1 MTSILHRSRL
11 QSYCLSPDTLE
22 DDIALIAYA
31 SFSSGTGVGVE
42 TSGACTGSC
51 IGSSLPLTEPKLGK
65 VRLQALASPLTRR
78 QGRSISKFEE
88 MNGYP
93 SVNYREYAARRLMS
107 LESGAQTL
115 RGKEKNK
122 ILGPAPIGI
131 PPVVLRASCLFLLEN
146 TA

>member
-1 MTSILHRSRL
+1 MHGLLYRIFAAFDGAKIGE
-11 QSYCLSPDTLE
+11 SPTP
-22 DDIALIAYA
+22 
-31 SFSSGTGVGVE
+31 GVGH
-42 TSGACTGSC
+42 
-51 IGSSLPLTEPKLGK
+51 
-65 VRLQALASPLTRR
+65 QALASPLTQK

-88 MNGYP
+88 TDGYS

-107 LESGAQTL
+107 LESGALTL

-131 PPVVLRASCLFLLEN
+131 PPMVLRASCLFLLEN